1 MNKKDSMKFMFFNRF
16 WVLRYSIAIFFFA
29 NFYWMVTAWA
39 SKSLS
44 LIIPLVMMFFALA
57 VAIELTSKLHTN
69 KSELPLTKAFYLTQ
83 LGLNLLLVITCLTPL
98 YDNVFPFLKNSGQLF
113 VELICAIGAILCLLS
128 LAKIKQ
134 LVAGTDRQFKIMKM
148 FEKNN

>member
-1 MNKKDSMKFMFFNRF
+1 MNKKGSMKFMFFNRF

-69 KSELPLTKAFYLTQ
+69 KKDYERSKYNYRRHQ
-83 LGLNLLLVITCLTPL
+83 HR
-98 YDNVFPFLKNSGQLF
+98 
-113 VELICAIGAILCLLS
+113 
-128 LAKIKQ
+128 
-134 LVAGTDRQFKIMKM
+134 AG
-148 FEKNN
+148 